1 MDKTTLAPVGIR
13 ETGAGRSWGCS
24 TARTTRQ
31 PHVLLRSDSGKCDGL
46 FVNVVIGMW
55 VLAMLVDTGSDVTI
69 LQKQLYDKCFANA
82 DVNPD
87 PVRSTLITVT
97 GESANFYGKVAVD
110 FKIGDHDF
118 THDVYN

>member
-1 MDKTTLAPVGIR
+1 
-13 ETGAGRSWGCS
+13 
-24 TARTTRQ
+24 
-31 PHVLLRSDSGKCDGL
+31 
-46 FVNVVIGMW
+46 MW

-69 LQKQLYDKCFANA
+69 LQKQLYDKYFANA

-110 FKIGDHDF
+110 FKIGDCDF
-118 THDVYN
+118 THVVYLADIKSDGILGFDFLLSKYECNVLLSQGSLKIGKEKVP